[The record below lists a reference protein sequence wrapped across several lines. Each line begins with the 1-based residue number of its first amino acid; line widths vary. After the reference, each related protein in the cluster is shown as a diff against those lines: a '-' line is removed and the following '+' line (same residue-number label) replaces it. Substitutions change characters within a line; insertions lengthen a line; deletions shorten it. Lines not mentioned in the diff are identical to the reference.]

1 MDVQDMAQP
10 CNEMLFSNKIEWL
23 TDKYSM
29 HESWKYAKWKK
40 PVTKKP
46 YIVWVCLY
54 EKFRISKSMENVV

>member
-40 PVTKKP
+40 PVTKKT
-46 YIVWVCLY
+46 LY
-54 EKFRISKSMENVV
+54 CMSLFIWEV